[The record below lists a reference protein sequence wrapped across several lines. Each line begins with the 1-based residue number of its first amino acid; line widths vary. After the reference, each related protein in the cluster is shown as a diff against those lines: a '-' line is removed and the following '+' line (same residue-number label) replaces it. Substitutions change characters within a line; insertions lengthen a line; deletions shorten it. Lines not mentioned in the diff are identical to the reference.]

1 MARKKDVI
9 ILSIIAAFL
18 FFTPLYAESEEK
30 EESQAVSETEA
41 VTKNPEFRRKP
52 EHLITEEEEAPQN
65 IYTYIRYMPER
76 KVKAQ
81 SGKVTLIDSDVEYSY
96 AFKAFEE
103 LPVGLSLDQRY
114 IGIKNSTA
122 VELPA
127 HLVGLSTGLETTL
140 PFFNF
145 NKTYFR
151 VAVYPSFYGDDWS
164 FPSSSFRM
172 PVHTFLIYQPNEK
185 ATFVLGVAVYP
196 GYEDVVWPI
205 VGVIYKPND
214 RLTFNLI
221 PKEPNISYMLSDRIT
236 LFAEGDITLNEFEV
250 TKDDLK
256 NVVLQYKET
265 HAGAGIKYRF
275 NKFIYSSFSVGGI
288 FNRSLKYRDSL
299 GKVDIKSGLYTEFR
313 LEIKI

>member
-1 MARKKDVI
+1 MVGRTGI
-9 ILSIIAAFL
+9 IIFGIIAAFL
-18 FFTPLYAESEEK
+18 FFSPLHAAESGK
-30 EESQAVSETEA
+30 EEPQAASEEDAAKTSQ
-41 VTKNPEFRRKP
+41 FRRKP

-81 SGKVTLIDSDVEYSY
+81 EGKVTLIDSDMEYSY
-96 AFKAFEE
+96 NFKAFDK
-103 LPVGLSLDQRY
+103 LPVGFSIDQRY
-114 IGIKNSTA
+114 MSIKNSTA

-127 HLVGLSTGLETTL
+127 RLVGLSTGLEATL

-145 NKTYFR
+145 DKTYFR
-151 VAVYPSFYGDDWS
+151 VAVYPSFYGDDWN

-172 PVHTFLIYQPNEK
+172 PVHTFLIYQPSEK

-196 GYEDVVWPI
+196 DYENVVWPI
-205 VGVIYKPND
+205 AGLIYKASD

-221 PKEPNISYMLSDRIT
+221 PKEPNISYMLNDKIT
-236 LFAEGDITLNEFEV
+236 LFAEGDISCDEFEV

-265 HAGAGIKYRF
+265 HAGAGIKYKF
-275 NKFIYSSFSVGGI
+275 NKFVYSSISVGGV